1 MRTWTKVSNVES
13 LYQHSNGR
21 YYVRLY
27 GGQDSFRS
35 LRTKKISVAKQR
47 LRDYLA
53 NRPPPGRIA
62 EEATLEELFDR
73 FLRHP
78 DFGKDLAEKSK
89 ERIRSAVRSIRSRT
103 GLLNRPCH
111 RITTGELTEEIDSWD
126 ELSNGSKNYLMQAYR
141 KAFAFAKK
149 RELIAH
155 DPTTEIKQKPVK
167 PRKLDLPSK
176 AQFDRLVE
184 AMEFPEHDRA
194 KARLTEIVE
203 TKTQKQMA
211 ADMGVSLAT
220 FKRYLRRM
228 GGESRREGFR
238 EIRFTFLFLCYSG
251 VRIGEARAIRW
262 QDVEDDEIKVRGTK
276 SDTSFRTV
284 PVIPQ
289 MKELL
294 EEMRNLRPPE
304 SPDETVLA
312 VKTIGKSLKTA
323 CGQLGLPPLTHQDL
337 RHYFATKAIQSGV
350 DVPTVAKWLGHNDG
364 GVLAMRTYGNV
375 VDEHQRSQAKKVRF

>member
-1 MRTWTKVSNVES
+1 M
-13 LYQHSNGR
+13 
-21 YYVRLY
+21 
-27 GGQDSFRS
+27 
-35 LRTKKISVAKQR
+35 
-47 LRDYLA
+47 
-53 NRPPPGRIA
+53 
-62 EEATLEELFDR
+62 
-73 FLRHP
+73 
-78 DFGKDLAEKSK
+78 
-89 ERIRSAVRSIRSRT
+89 
-103 GLLNRPCH
+103 
-111 RITTGELTEEIDSWD
+111 
-126 ELSNGSKNYLMQAYR
+126 M
-141 KAFAFAKK
+141 AKK

-194 KARLTEIVE
+194 KAQMTEIVE
-203 TKTQKQMA
+203 TKTQKQIA
-211 ADMGVSLAT
+211 EDMGVSLTT

-262 QDVEDDEIKVRGTK
+262 QDVEDDEMKVRGTK

>member
-1 MRTWTKVSNVES
+1 
-13 LYQHSNGR
+13 
-21 YYVRLY
+21 
-27 GGQDSFRS
+27 
-35 LRTKKISVAKQR
+35 
-47 LRDYLA
+47 
-53 NRPPPGRIA
+53 
-62 EEATLEELFDR
+62 
-73 FLRHP
+73 
-78 DFGKDLAEKSK
+78 
-89 ERIRSAVRSIRSRT
+89 
-103 GLLNRPCH
+103 
-111 RITTGELTEEIDSWD
+111 
-126 ELSNGSKNYLMQAYR
+126 
-141 KAFAFAKK
+141 
-149 RELIAH
+149 
-155 DPTTEIKQKPVK
+155 
-167 PRKLDLPSK
+167 
-176 AQFDRLVE
+176 
-184 AMEFPEHDRA
+184 
-194 KARLTEIVE
+194 
-203 TKTQKQMA
+203 
-211 ADMGVSLAT
+211 MGVSLAT

-251 VRIGEARAIRW
+251 VRIGEARAVRW
-262 QDVEDDEIKVRGTK
+262 QDVEDDEMKVRGTK